1 MKKLNNRVINY
12 YLIPFCIFLFSIFV
26 NRSFTLE
33 SHSLGLNL
41 QKYSTIFPLS
51 DGILQ
56 PQRILLPVLG
66 RVLNINLQL
75 INLFFLIIFL
85 GCFYNYLLKS
95 QSRTNA
101 ILITLGIS
109 ASMVIQFHLNF
120 GGYPDI
126 LSYLLLLIAYIYKR
140 KNITPYVVLFF
151 ALITKETVAFTF
163 LFFLLLKEISKLKL
177 LLSFIFYIP
186 IYIYF
191 SNGELDLNYYL
202 NPLSSDIFFWFSQS
216 SNYFLLGAFSSIK
229 FLWALLII
237 YILTNFKKSL
247 PIFALLVGIGIQ
259 FFFGADSTRLFSFI
273 FLGLLYVFDNLKNK
287 QFKIF
292 YTCIF
297 FLNVLTKKYY
307 VFFGELLIINQSML
321 SPVDIYELI
330 TLFSLD

>member
-1 MKKLNNRVINY
+1 M
-12 YLIPFCIFLFSIFV
+12 
-26 NRSFTLE
+26 
-33 SHSLGLNL
+33 
-41 QKYSTIFPLS
+41 
-51 DGILQ
+51 
-56 PQRILLPVLG
+56 G
-66 RVLNINLQL
+66 RVLNINLQQ

-101 ILITLGIS
+101 ILITLGLS

-140 KNITPYVVLFF
+140 KNITPYVYFF
-151 ALITKETVAFTF
+151 FNSKTVVFPF
-163 LFFLLLKEISKLKL
+163 IFLLLKISSKT
-177 LLSFIFYIP
+177 FVI
-186 IYIYF
+186 IYF
-191 SNGELDLNYYL
+191 YFNLYTFLMEVVYYYL
-202 NPLSSDIFFWFSQS
+202 NPLSSDIFFGFQ
-216 SNYFLLGAFSSIK
+216 NPTIFTGAFSSIK

-307 VFFGELLIINQSML
+307 VFFGELLIINQRYFKLYMNL
-321 SPVDIYELI
+321 
-330 TLFSLD
+330 